1 VIGSVDYSITLALI
15 AVYAVTVVARWAAD
29 DQEGR
34 LELVLSQ
41 PVPRWRVIVERVAAL
56 AAGCLLIILAVSVTI
71 AFVAPSQHVTL
82 SAEDLFRAGA
92 PLLPF
97 GLLFGTL
104 GATIAARFPRLA
116 VGVLGGYVVAAYLV
130 LQLAP
135 FLGWPDW
142 LLNLSVFN
150 LYGNPIVS
158 GIDRNGLLGVSAV
171 AVAGFGAALLLMQ
184 RREVGS

>member
-1 VIGSVDYSITLALI
+1 MDI
-15 AVYAVTVVARWAAD
+15 
-29 DQEGR
+29 DQDK
-34 LELVLSQ
+34 LMDFLHK
-41 PVPRWRVIVERVAAL
+41 
-56 AAGCLLIILAVSVTI
+56 
-71 AFVAPSQHVTL
+71 FVG
-82 SAEDLFRAGA
+82 D
-92 PLLPF
+92 
-97 GLLFGTL
+97 L

-116 VGVLGGYVVAAYLV
+116 VGVLGGYVAAAYLV

-158 GIDRNGLLGVSAV
+158 GIDWNGLLGVSAV